1 MTWTTVGSW
10 LYAGNTSSIALTNQA
25 VGNLLLI
32 EVHNF
37 QNNTVTATSMT
48 GGGATWVRVGTSFT
62 SSVGFAATHALFA
75 GTVTATGAQTATVT
89 WSGTA
94 PTTNFLEEGREFHS
108 SVGSWSLD
116 VQGNLDLTATKNW
129 FSLTPATAG
138 ELYFGSEVNAGTA
151 VAGATSG
158 YVSNVNAF
166 SCGAAYNLSCAQG
179 VATFPVWGDTD
190 NRCGI
195 MVLMRE
201 GAAASILPQQTKH
214 RLPATFTRI
223 AGRRGSAVYSR

>member
-37 QNNTVTATSMT
+37 QNNTVTATSMS
-48 GGGATWVRVGTSFT
+48 GGGATWTRIGNPFT

-75 GTVTATGAQTATVT
+75 GTVTTAGAGTATVT

-94 PTTNFLEEGREFHS
+94 PTTNFLVEGREFHS
-108 SVGSWSLD
+108 TVGSWSLD
-116 VQGNLDLTATKNW
+116 VQGNFDTASTKNW
-129 FSLTPATAG
+129 ASLTPGGSG
-138 ELYFGSEVNAGTA
+138 ELYFGSEVNAATA
-151 VAGATSG
+151 VAGTTTG
-158 YVSNVNAF
+158 YVWNVNVF
-166 SCGAAYNLSCAQG
+166 SCGAAYNLSCASG

-190 NRCGI
+190 SRCGI
-195 MVLMRE
+195 AVLMRE
-201 GAAASILPQQTKH
+201 GAAPASILPQQAH
-214 RLPATFTRI
+214 QRVPAR
-223 AGRRGSAVYSR
+223 ALSQDVNLASYRG